1 MTALL
6 PNSVYWRT
14 LPPTAGKPTFGTLA
28 LLAGFVWI
36 LVAVATPT
44 PSHAEFGST
53 TDFMPSS
60 WRNSAAAASEEQAT
74 RSTRRSV
81 SRPTRAAKTDSAT
94 ASFDDGSRPQ
104 RRSRTTTPVRPERTS
119 ATGGSIAWRASS
131 GCLAGNLR
139 SVIASAASSFGQI
152 TVNST
157 CRSHSHN
164 RSVGGAPKSWHL
176 TGQAADIRV
185 NGNWRGA
192 IAYLRSNVS
201 GFKHY
206 GGGRFHIDNGPHRTF

>member
-1 MTALL
+1 MTVLGSNSGSWRPAL
-6 PNSVYWRT
+6 
-14 LPPTAGKPTFGTLA
+14 PTAGRPPAGAQF
-28 LLAGFVWI
+28 LLAGLAWI
-36 LVAVATPT
+36 LLIAGMPATAL
-44 PSHAEFGST
+44 AEVGNT
-53 TDFMPSS
+53 TDFMPSA
-60 WRNSAAAASEEQAT
+60 WRSAPEAAEGGS
-74 RSTRRSV
+74 S
-81 SRPTRAAKTDSAT
+81 RAARRAAPRPVTSQNAT
-94 ASFDDGSRPQ
+94 QSFDDGSRPQ
-104 RRSRTTTPVRPERTS
+104 RRTRTATPVRPERTS
-119 ATGGSIAWRASS
+119 VTGGSIAWRASS

-139 SVIASAASSFGQI
+139 SVIASAASSFGTI

-164 RSVGGAPKSWHL
+164 RAVGGAPKSYHL

-192 IAYLRSNVS
+192 VAFLRSSVN